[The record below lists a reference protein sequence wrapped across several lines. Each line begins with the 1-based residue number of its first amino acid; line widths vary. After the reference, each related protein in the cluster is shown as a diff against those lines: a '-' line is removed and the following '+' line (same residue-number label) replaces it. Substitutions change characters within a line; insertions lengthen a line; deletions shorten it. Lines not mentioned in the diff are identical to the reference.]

1 MAGVKGRS
9 GGKRKNQTGRPKKAD
24 EVALIE
30 RLSPFED
37 LWLTKMATGLQ
48 SGDFQFVKL
57 YAEYRFG
64 RPTETV
70 KMTSEN
76 TNITKIR
83 ITDIDGTEL

>member
-9 GGKRKNQTGRPKKAD
+9 GGKRPGQGRPKKSD
-24 EVALIE
+24 EQALIQ
-30 RLSPFED
+30 RLSPMDDIALEK
-37 LWLTKMATGLQ
+37 LRQGVKN
-48 SGDFQFVKL
+48 GDFGFIKL
-57 YAEYRFG
+57 FMEYRFG